1 MARFFIDRPVF
12 AWVMSILISLLGII
26 SITQLPV
33 AQYPAVAPPSISI
46 TANYA
51 GASAETLSDTVT
63 SVIEQQLNGIDNLLY
78 MNSASDANGVATIT
92 LYFKPGTN
100 PDTAQVQVQNKVQ
113 LATPSL
119 PQTVQ
124 QQGVV
129 VAKATRNFMMF
140 IALTTDDGSMDAIAL
155 GNYLSASVLDPLRRV
170 QGVGEVIQFGTQ
182 YAMRI
187 WIDRDKLNSYNMTPG
202 DINAAVAAQNTQV
215 PVGQLGQLPA
225 VEGQQLN
232 VILQGRATLREVKEF
247 ENIVLR
253 VNTDGSRIYLKD
265 VARVEMGGQDYTI
278 KANIDGK
285 PTGAAAVKLA
295 PSANALDTA
304 DAVRKEVE
312 RLSEFFPP
320 GVKVVYPLDT
330 STFVKISVH
339 EVLKTLIEAI
349 ILVFLVMYL
358 FLQNFRATLIPTL
371 VVPVALLGTC
381 GLMSAFGFS
390 INVLTMFGMVLA
402 IGILVDDAIVVVEN
416 VERIMSEEGL
426 SAKEATRKAM
436 GQITGALIGITLV
449 LTAVFLP
456 MAFFGGSVGAIYK
469 QFTMSMVSCMVFS
482 IFLALTLTPALCA
495 TLLKQ
500 VEAGHH
506 HEKRGFFGWFNR
518 TFDRATNRYQSW
530 VGALVKRSAIGI
542 LALIVVTA
550 GVAVLYK
557 RMPSSFLPEEDQ
569 GYFLTLF
576 TLPTGA
582 TDERTQ
588 DVLRQAEEYLAKQ
601 PEVEHYFTV
610 AGFSFAGRAQNSG
623 LAFVRLKPWE
633 DRPGKDH
640 RVQAVIQRAM
650 AGFGGIKDAIV
661 FPLNPPAIPEL
672 GTSSGFDFWL
682 QDLGGVGHEALVAAQ
697 GQLLGMAAQ
706 NPKLQG
712 VRPMGLADTAQM
724 KIELDQDKA
733 SALGVSLAEINTTM
747 QTAFGSAYVN
757 NFVNGPRVQRVI
769 VQLDAKFR
777 MTPDDIG
784 KVFVRNKNGGM
795 VPLSSVTKIDWSY
808 GSPQLQRYNGVPAMN
823 IQGQAAAGLS
833 SGDAM
838 DAMEEM
844 AKKLPTGIGFEW
856 SGQSLEERIS
866 GNQAPIL
873 YGVSILIVFLCLAA
887 LYESWSIPAAVMM
900 VVPLGIIGALA
911 AVSARGL
918 PNDVYFKVGLLTT
931 VGLSTKN
938 AILIIEFALDLMKE
952 GKGLVEATLEAVK
965 LRLRPILMTSM
976 AFVLGVVP
984 LVISSGAGSAS
995 QNAIGTGVAG
1005 GMISGTVLAVFL
1017 VPVFFVVVMSIV
1029 TRVTHKT
1036 AGMSVAHAL
1045 HEGDGHPPQLAEETK

>member
-12 AWVMSILISLLGII
+12 AWVLSILICLLGGI

-33 AQYPAVAPPSISI
+33 AQYPSVAPPSISI
-46 TANYA
+46 TASYA

-78 MNSASDANGVATIT
+78 MSSASDANGQVVIT
-92 LYFKPGTN
+92 LYFQPGTD
-100 PDTAQVQVQNKVQ
+100 PDVAQVQVQNKVQ

-155 GNYLSASVLDPLRRV
+155 GNYLAANVLDPVRRV
-170 QGVGEVIQFGTQ
+170 QGVGEVVQFGTQ
-182 YAMRI
+182 FAMRV
-187 WIDRDKLNSYNMTPG
+187 WLDPNKMASFNMTPA
-202 DINAAVAAQNTQV
+202 DVTSAIATQNTQV
-215 PVGQLGQLPA
+215 PVGQIGQLPA
-225 VEGQQLN
+225 VENQQLN
-232 VILQGRATLREVKEF
+232 VILQGRATLREVEEF
-247 ENIVLR
+247 RNIILR
-253 VNTDGSRIYLKD
+253 VNTDGSRVYLRD
-265 VARVEMGGQDYTI
+265 VARVEMGGQEYSI
-278 KANIDGK
+278 KARIDGK
-285 PTGAAAVKLA
+285 PTAAAAVKLS
-295 PSANALDTA
+295 PTANALDTA
-304 DAVRKEVE
+304 ENVRAEVD
-312 RLSEFFPP
+312 RLSAFFPA
-320 GVKVVYPLDT
+320 GAKVIYPLDT
-330 STFVKISVH
+330 STFVKISVK
-339 EVLKTLIEAI
+339 EVIKTLIEAI

-381 GLMSAFGFS
+381 GLMMAFGFS

-426 SAKEATRKAM
+426 PPVEATRKAM

-456 MAFFGGSVGAIYK
+456 MAFFGGSVGSIYR
-469 QFTMSMVSCMVFS
+469 QFTMSMVSCMIFS

-500 VEAGHH
+500 VDAGHH

-518 TFDRATNRYQSW
+518 TFDRVTHRYQSW
-530 VGALVKRSAIGI
+530 VGVLLKRLTVGMVAL
-542 LALIVVTA
+542 LVVCA
-550 GVAVLYK
+550 GVGYLYN
-557 RMPSSFLPEEDQ
+557 RMPASFLPDEDQ
-569 GYFLTLF
+569 GYFLTLM
-576 TLPTGA
+576 TLPEGA
-582 TDERTQ
+582 TDERTGE
-588 DVLRQAEEYLAKQ
+588 VLKKAEEYFAQQ

-623 LAFVRLKPWE
+623 LAFIRLKPWE
-633 DRPGKDH
+633 ERGGKEH
-640 RVQAVIQRAM
+640 KAEAIIQRAFM
-650 AGFGGIKDAIV
+650 ELGGIKDAIV
-661 FPLNPPAIPEL
+661 IPLNPPAIPEL

-682 QDLGGVGHEALVAAQ
+682 QDIGGVGHDALMAAQ
-697 GQLLGMAAQ
+697 GQLLGMAGE
-706 NPKLQG
+706 NPKLMQ
-712 VRPMGLADTAQM
+712 VRPQGLADAAQM

-733 SALGVSLAEINTTM
+733 SALGVSLADINSTM
-747 QTAFGSAYVN
+747 QTSFGSAYVN

-769 VQLDAKFR
+769 VQLDAQFR
-777 MTPDDIG
+777 MTPEDIG
-784 KVFVRNKNGGM
+784 NVYVRNKEGGM
-795 VPLSSVTKIDWSY
+795 VPLSSFITINWSF
-808 GSPQLQRYNGVPAMN
+808 GSPQLQRYNGVPAVN
-823 IQGQAAAGLS
+823 IVGRAAPGLS

-838 DAMEEM
+838 DEMEAM
-844 AKKLPTGIGFEW
+844 AAKLPPGLGFEW

-873 YGVSILIVFLCLAA
+873 YALSILIVFLCLAA
-887 LYESWSIPAAVMM
+887 LYESWSIPMAVIM

-911 AVSARGL
+911 AATLRGL
-918 PNDVYFKVGLLTT
+918 ENDVYFKVGLLTT

-938 AILIIEFALDLMKE
+938 AILIIEFAIDLMKE

-1005 GMISGTVLAVFL
+1005 GMISGTVLAIFL
-1017 VPVFFVVVMSIV
+1017 VPVFFVVVSKIV
-1029 TRVTHKT
+1029 QKITGKPIKGPANKEEVH
-1036 AGMSVAHAL
+1036 HA
-1045 HEGDGHPPQLAEETK
+1045 

>member
-12 AWVMSILISLLGII
+12 AWVISILICLLGGIAL
-26 SITQLPV
+26 TKLPV
-33 AQYPAVAPPSISI
+33 AQYPSVAPPSISI

-78 MNSASDANGVATIT
+78 MSSASDANGTAIIT

-100 PDTAQVQVQNKVQ
+100 PDVAQVQVQNKVQ

-119 PQTVQ
+119 PLTVQ

-140 IALTTDDGSMDAIAL
+140 IALTTDDNSLDAVSL
-155 GNYLSASVLDPLRRV
+155 GNYLAANVLDPIRRV

-182 YAMRI
+182 NAMRI
-187 WIDRDKLNSYNMTPG
+187 WLDPDKLVSYNLTPT
-202 DINAAVAAQNTQV
+202 DITAAISAQNTQV
-215 PVGQLGQLPA
+215 PVGQIGQLPA
-225 VEGQQLN
+225 VKGQQLN
-232 VILQGRATLREVKEF
+232 IILQGRATLREVSEF

-253 VNTDGSRIYLKD
+253 VNTDGSRLYLKD
-265 VARVEMGGQDYTI
+265 VARVELGGQDYSI
-278 KANIDGK
+278 KARIDGK
-285 PTGAAAVKLA
+285 ATGAAAVKLS
-295 PSANALDTA
+295 PTANALDTA
-304 DAVRKEVE
+304 AAVRAEVD
-312 RLSEFFPP
+312 RLKEFFPP
-320 GVKVVYPLDT
+320 GVKVVFPLDT
-330 STFVKISVH
+330 STFVKISIE
-339 EVLKTLIEAI
+339 EVLKTLVEAI

-371 VVPVALLGTC
+371 VVPIALLGTC
-381 GLMSAFGFS
+381 GLMAAFGFS

-426 SAKEATRKAM
+426 PPKEATQKAM
-436 GQITGALIGITLV
+436 SQITGALIGITLV
-449 LTAVFLP
+449 LSAVFLP
-456 MAFFGGSVGAIYK
+456 MAFFGGSVGTIYR
-469 QFTMSMVSCMVFS
+469 QFTMSMVSCMLFS
-482 IFLALTLTPALCA
+482 VFLALSMTPALCA

-500 VEAGHH
+500 VDAGHH

-518 TFDRATNRYQSW
+518 TFDRNTRRYQGW
-530 VGALVKRSAIGI
+530 VGGLVKHSFAGMLALVA
-542 LALIVVTA
+542 VCA
-550 GVAVLYK
+550 GVVVLYK
-557 RMPSSFLPEEDQ
+557 AMPSSFLPEEDQ
-569 GYFLTLF
+569 GYFLTLIS
-576 TLPTGA
+576 LPVGA
-582 TDERTQ
+582 TDERTGE
-588 DVLRQAEEYLAKQ
+588 VLKKAEEYFAKQ
-601 PEVEHYFTV
+601 PEIEHYFTV

-623 LAFVRLKPWE
+623 LAFLRLKPWE
-633 DRPGKDH
+633 ERTGKDH
-640 RVQAVIQRAM
+640 KVQAVIQRAM
-650 AGFGGIKDAIV
+650 MGLGGIKDALV

-682 QDLGGVGHEALVAAQ
+682 QDVGGVGHEALVAAQ
-697 GQLLGMAAQ
+697 GQLLGMVSQ
-706 NPKLQG
+706 NPKLIQ
-712 VRPMGLADTAQM
+712 VRPQGLADAAQM

-733 SALGVSLAEINTTM
+733 SALGVSLADINSTM

-769 VQLDAKFR
+769 IQLDSAFR
-777 MTPDDIG
+777 MSPEDIG
-784 KVFVRNKNGGM
+784 KVYVRNKSGGM
-795 VPLSSVTKIDWSY
+795 VPLAALTKVDWSF
-808 GSPQLQRYNGVPAMN
+808 GSPQLQRYNGVPSIN
-823 IQGQAAAGLS
+823 IVGSAAPGLS

-838 DAMEEM
+838 AEMEKM
-844 AKKLPTGIGFEW
+844 AATLPSGIGYEW

-866 GNQAPIL
+866 GNQAPAL
-873 YGVSILIVFLCLAA
+873 YTISILIVFLCLAA
-887 LYESWSIPAAVMM
+887 LYESWSIPVAVIF
-900 VVPLGIIGALA
+900 VVPLGILGALLA
-911 AVSARGL
+911 ATFREL

-952 GKGLVEATLEAVK
+952 GKGLIEAILEAVR

-984 LVISSGAGSAS
+984 LVISTGAGSAS

-1005 GMISGTVLAVFL
+1005 GMITGTVLAIFL
-1017 VPVFFVVVMSIV
+1017 VPMFFVFVSQIVVRLKGKKSKV
-1029 TRVTHKT
+1029 VQT
-1036 AGMSVAHAL
+1036 ADSN
-1045 HEGDGHPPQLAEETK
+1045 